1 MKRIFLA
8 AGLMLLPILSY
19 AQDENILKQ
28 VEEEPASY
36 EVYCELVSSVNGI
49 FTNKVTVDIDFGQFT
64 PFWSID
70 SRLVDELGN
79 QIVFNSMLDAANYMA
94 KRGWVFKQAYVTQT
108 FTKGDSSS
116 PRNHWIMAKQ
126 VTSDEQITEGLITSG
141 MTKRR

>member
-1 MKRIFLA
+1 
-8 AGLMLLPILSY
+8 MLLPILSY